1 MPIHYA
7 RRLVGPKR
15 SADANQQ
22 LGFIL
27 CFVAGTVH
35 ALGIAAMLAYSQ
47 HATDSA
53 STVGGA
59 STDFFGGLA
68 VVCAGGLLC
77 FVTGAVLATG
87 LVGFARHRKLQSE
100 FALPLLLEALLLLLI
115 GIVDAQGT
123 AADGFAL
130 FAVLMALS
138 LSMGIQ
144 NAAVT
149 LMSNAE
155 IRTTNIFPLL
165 IAIGSELGQRSAID
179 ADAVAGKS
187 KPPLN
192 NDRLAL
198 LNLLALYFFLGLAIG
213 WLGFEQ
219 VGFAAILPFAITL
232 AVITAAPVI
241 DDLMVARR

>member
-1 MPIHYA
+1 M
-7 RRLVGPKR
+7 
-15 SADANQQ
+15 
-22 LGFIL
+22 
-27 CFVAGTVH
+27 
-35 ALGIAAMLAYSQ
+35 
-47 HATDSA
+47 
-53 STVGGA
+53 
-59 STDFFGGLA
+59 
-68 VVCAGGLLC
+68 
-77 FVTGAVLATG
+77 
-87 LVGFARHRKLQSE
+87 
-100 FALPLLLEALLLLLI
+100 PLLLEALLLLLI

-123 AADGFAL
+123 AADGFEL
-130 FAVLMALS
+130 FAVLMVLS

-165 IAIGSELGQRSAID
+165 IAIGSELGQRIAID
-179 ADAVAGKS
+179 TDAVAGKS
-187 KPPLN
+187 KPPPS

-198 LNLLALYFFLGLAIG
+198 LNLLALYFFLGLAVG